1 MALARPVKPTVIPVT
16 RQQSVLQTLAPI
28 LSAAT
33 HNAST
38 SVKPV
43 RGKKQ
48 AEPLEPVLSTTM
60 EKIPTMPVDQATLVK
75 MAAAAARVVRQSPP
89 LVTTVPHQRAPVVN
103 KAPTVKMTSAW
114 PTTLRA
120 LPFAVAA
127 AILLRFVSKMV
138 ITISARPPAPTR
150 QMIAPI

>member
-48 AEPLEPVLSTTM
+48 AEPQEHVLSITM
-60 EKIPTMPVDQATLVK
+60 EKIPTMPVAPATLVK
-75 MAAAAARVVRQSPP
+75 MAAAAARVVQIP
-89 LVTTVPHQRAPVVN
+89 LAWEKTAPV
-103 KAPTVKMTSAW
+103 PTPVVPKKHIVKMVFAW

-120 LPFAVAA
+120 LPFALAA

-138 ITISARPPAPTR
+138 KTIFAHRAAPTR